1 MRTKRTTNMTSTTI
15 TAMIPPS
22 RLVLL
27 LDVSR
32 VPIADRVGD
41 ADISRVSVTDDVGF
55 LVSVNAVE
63 DAVDTEHTVIGEAN
77 CIIKCYIP
85 HFLHEYTELL
95 HCIL

>member
-27 LDVSR
+27 RDVSR

-41 ADISRVSVTDDVGF
+41 TEVSDD
-55 LVSVNAVE
+55 AAE
-63 DAVDTEHTVIGEAN
+63 DAVDTEHTVLGEAN
-77 CIIKCYIP
+77 CIIQCYIP
-85 HFLHEYTELL
+85 HLLHEYTELL

>member
-1 MRTKRTTNMTSTTI
+1 MTSTTI

-41 ADISRVSVTDDVGF
+41 AEVSVTDD
-55 LVSVNAVE
+55 AAE
-63 DAVDTEHTVIGEAN
+63 DAVDTEHTILGEAN
-77 CIIKCYIP
+77 CIIQCYNHI
-85 HFLHEYTELL
+85 FYMNTQSYCTVFYSLL
-95 HCIL
+95 YILS